1 MFLRGQRCVLLLV
14 GDRFTGLA
22 FSLSG
27 EDVPFYTKIERS
39 FLFLLMLQSS
49 QKMCA
54 HSQEGVAGGRA
65 MSQDR
70 EEASARP
77 QGRTGALAGESAHT
91 SPQVFVT

>member
-1 MFLRGQRCVLLLV
+1 
-14 GDRFTGLA
+14 
-22 FSLSG
+22 
-27 EDVPFYTKIERS
+27 
-39 FLFLLMLQSS
+39 MLQSS

-65 MSQDR
+65 MSQDW
-70 EEASARP
+70 EEASAGP